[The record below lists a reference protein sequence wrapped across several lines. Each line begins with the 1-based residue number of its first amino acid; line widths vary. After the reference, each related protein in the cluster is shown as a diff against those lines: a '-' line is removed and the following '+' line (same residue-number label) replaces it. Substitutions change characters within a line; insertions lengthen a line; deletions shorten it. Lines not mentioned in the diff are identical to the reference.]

1 MPPRERTVTAFRDE
15 DLIDL
20 FSRLP
25 DLLDR
30 RPDLEPTIYG
40 AFLKTFVR
48 REELALVLNE
58 LRTLRNEMNQRFEQ
72 VDQRF
77 EQMDERFEQVDQRFE
92 QMDERFEQVDQR
104 FEQVDRRFD
113 NFRTEV
119 TTRFEQVDRRIDDFR
134 TEVATRFE
142 QVDQRIDDF
151 QTDVASRFDDVQ
163 RSIDRLGARWGIRNE
178 SLFRQTMAALL
189 EQSFG
194 VRVEQRTIAGEQF
207 DILIYDGQHVL
218 VEIAASVGPT
228 IQTRLER
235 KRRLYEEST
244 GVRPTRV
251 ILATASIH
259 SRRAHQLRT
268 SGIEVI
274 EPEETSEEIPQA
286 VT

>member
-1 MPPRERTVTAFRDE
+1 MPARERTVTSFRDE

-30 RPDLEPTIYG
+30 RPDLEPTIYA
-40 AFLKTFVR
+40 AFLKTFAR
-48 REELALVLNE
+48 REEVALVVNE
-58 LRTLRNEMNQRFEQ
+58 LRALRTEMNQRFDQVDQRFDQVDQRFEQ

-77 EQMDERFEQVDQRFE
+77 
-92 QMDERFEQVDQR
+92 
-104 FEQVDRRFD
+104 
-113 NFRTEV
+113 
-119 TTRFEQVDRRIDDFR
+119 
-134 TEVATRFE
+134 
-142 QVDQRIDDF
+142 DDF
-151 QTDVASRFDDVQ
+151 QTEVAARFDDVQ
-163 RSIDRLGARWGIRNE
+163 RSIDRLGARWGFRNE

-194 VRVEQRTIAGEQF
+194 VRVEERTIAGEQF
-207 DILIYDGQHVL
+207 DILIYDGQHIL

-244 GVRPTRV
+244 GVSPTRV

-259 SRRAHQLRT
+259 SRRAYQLRA

>member
-1 MPPRERTVTAFRDE
+1 MPARERTVTSFRDE

-30 RPDLEPTIYG
+30 RPDLEPTIFG
-40 AFLKTFVR
+40 AFLKTFAR
-48 REELALVLNE
+48 REELALVVNE
-58 LRTLRNEMNQRFEQ
+58 LRALRTEMNQRFDQ

-77 EQMDERFEQVDQRFE
+77 DQVDQRF
-92 QMDERFEQVDQR
+92 DQVDQR
-104 FEQVDRRFD
+104 FVQVDQRFD
-113 NFRTEV
+113 DFRTEV
-119 TTRFEQVDRRIDDFR
+119 ATRFEHVDQRIDEFRAEVATRFEQVDRRIDDFQ
-134 TEVATRFE
+134 TEVAT
-142 QVDQRIDDF
+142 
-151 QTDVASRFDDVQ
+151 RFDDVQ

-178 SLFRQTMAALL
+178 SLFRQTMAAIL

-194 VRVEQRTIAGEQF
+194 VRVEQRAIAGEQF
-207 DILIYDGQHVL
+207 DILIYDGQHIL

-228 IQTRLER
+228 ILTRLER

-244 GVRPTRV
+244 GVSPTRV